1 MRDKDNIFN
10 DKLEYGEISGEK
22 IYQRQR
28 DKRQTK
34 YSQMENKKS
43 RISNDKQRE
52 DLQQTD
58 NIFNDKTKNAEYVM
72 ISKEK
77 TYKRLTINSMTK

>member
-1 MRDKDNIFN
+1 
-10 DKLEYGEISGEK
+10 
-22 IYQRQR
+22 
-28 DKRQTK
+28 
-34 YSQMENKKS
+34 MENKKS

-72 ISKEK
+72 ISKEN
-77 TYKRLTINSMTK
+77 TYKRLTIYSMAK